1 MKKFFVGSGAKLVGA
16 LPVVGLVLLY
26 GLENVF

>member
-1 MKKFFVGSGAKLVGA
+1 MKKFLAENGARLFKE
-16 LPVVGLVLLY
+16 LPVIGLVLLY